1 MAIAGRINGTKFRD
15 QVLKPHLAEGLLA
28 LTVPEKPTSSLQKYR
43 LTDKGRTL
51 LVAIQGDKK

>member
-1 MAIAGRINGTKFRD
+1 MAIAGRTNRTKFRD

-43 LTDKGRTL
+43 LTDKDRTL
-51 LVAIQGDKK
+51 LVTI

>member
-1 MAIAGRINGTKFRD
+1 MAIAGRTNRTKCRD
-15 QVLKPHLAEGLLA
+15 QVLKPHLAEDLLA

-51 LVAIQGDKK
+51 LVTTQGDKK

>member
-1 MAIAGRINGTKFRD
+1 MAIAGRTNRTKFRD
-15 QVLKPHLAEGLLA
+15 QVLKPLLAEDLLA

-51 LVAIQGDKK
+51 LVTTQGDKK